1 MSPQLIKYNRK
12 VDSLRDILKQH
23 GFENLEFF
31 WYNDGIYRGNW
42 KDMSVSME
50 KPDNRDT
57 TFTLW
62 NFEFRST
69 PNYVPNFG
77 VPLLSGSFKIK

>member
-31 WYNDGIYRGNW
+31 WHNDGINSGLW
-42 KDMSVSME
+42 KDMSVSIE
-50 KPDNRDT
+50 NQKET
-57 TFTLW
+57 QHSL
-62 NFEFRST
+62 
-69 PNYVPNFG
+69 FG
-77 VPLLSGSFKIK
+77 ITDLAVLQKIIKELN